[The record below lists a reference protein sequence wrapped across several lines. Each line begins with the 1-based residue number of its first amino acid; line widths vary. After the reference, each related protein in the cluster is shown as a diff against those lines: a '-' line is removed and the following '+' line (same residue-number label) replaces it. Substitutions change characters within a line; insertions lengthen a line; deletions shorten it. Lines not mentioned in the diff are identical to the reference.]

1 MEFPTVVM
9 ICSDAD
15 KLPPEFATL
24 REVARV
30 VAVDNEEALRA
41 AKRDADVAFVWD
53 FRSDLLKKVGADGL
67 AWVHTNS
74 IGLEPVLTPAVL
86 NGDVVAT
93 NTRGVFEPPM
103 AEWVLA
109 ALLFF
114 AKDFRHTIELQ
125 RAATWD
131 HRMAG
136 AIKGRRVVLLGPGG
150 VGREIAVMLRAV
162 GMSVEIV
169 GRSDRTDPELGRI
182 YGNDKLDE
190 LLGGVD
196 DVVIA
201 LPLTA
206 ATRGIIDAQRIARM
220 PRGTRIV
227 NVGRGSLVDE
237 QALLEALRS
246 GQIGAAALDVFE
258 TEPLP
263 RDHPFWAMENVLVS
277 SHMSGNVFGWHGQSM
292 GLFIANLHRWTS
304 NQPLHDV
311 VDMHSLA
318 GEEPNAASS

>member
-1 MEFPTVVM
+1 MPLPTVVV
-9 ICSDAD
+9 IFADANQ
-15 KLPPEFATL
+15 LLPEFAAL
-24 REVARV
+24 HEVARV
-30 VAVDNEEALRA
+30 VAVDNEEALRT
-41 AKRDADVAFVWD
+41 AKHHADIALVWD
-53 FRSDLLKKVGADGL
+53 FRSDLLKRVGAEGL

-86 NGDVVAT
+86 DGEVVVT

-125 RAATWD
+125 RAAIWD

-136 AIKGRRVVLLGPGG
+136 AIKGRRVVVLGPGG

-169 GRSDRTDPELGRI
+169 GRRDRTDPELGRVH
-182 YGNDKLDE
+182 GNDKLDD
-190 LLGGVD
+190 LLGDVD
-196 DVVIA
+196 DLVVA

-206 ATRGIIDAQRIARM
+206 ATQRILNTERIARM
-220 PRGTRIV
+220 PRGAHLV

-237 QALLEALRS
+237 HALLEALRS

-277 SHMSGNVFGWHGQSM
+277 SHMSGNVYGWHGQSM
-292 GLFIANLHRWTS
+292 SLFIDNLARWTR
-304 NQPLHDV
+304 NEPLRDV
-311 VDMHSLA
+311 VDMRGFA
-318 GEEPNAASS
+318 GAEPNAASR

>member
-1 MEFPTVVM
+1 MPLPTVVV
-9 ICSDAD
+9 ICADANN
-15 KLPPEFATL
+15 LLPEFAAL
-24 REVARV
+24 HEVARV
-30 VAVDNEEALRA
+30 VAVDNEEALRT
-41 AKRDADVAFVWD
+41 AKRDADIALVWD
-53 FRSDLLKKVGADGL
+53 FRSDLLKRVGAQGL

-86 NGDVVAT
+86 DGEVVVT

-125 RAATWD
+125 RAAIWD

-136 AIKGRRVVLLGPGG
+136 AIRGRRVVVLGPGG

-169 GRSDRTDPELGRI
+169 GRRDRMDPELGRI
-182 YGNDKLDE
+182 HDNDKLDD
-190 LLGGVD
+190 LLGDVD
-196 DVVIA
+196 DLVVA

-206 ATRGIIDAQRIARM
+206 ATQRIINAERIARM
-220 PRGTRIV
+220 PRGARLV

-277 SHMSGNVFGWHGQSM
+277 SHMSGNVYGWHRQSM
-292 GLFIANLHRWTS
+292 GLFIDNLARWTRS
-304 NQPLHDV
+304 EPLRDV
-311 VDMHSLA
+311 VDMRDFA
-318 GEEPNAASS
+318 GAEPNAASR